1 MCHIFGVVG
10 QNKMGTDL
18 AKCVFTAHIRRM
30 ATQAPQT
37 KPVSRYA
44 GRSALTGLLVL
55 KPRSKGAT
63 VTAAQVRAAIKRVQ
77 DRK

>member
-1 MCHIFGVVG
+1 MCHMSGVVG
-10 QNKMGTDL
+10 QNKMGTNL
-18 AKCVFTAHIRRM
+18 AKRDIVSHIPPM
-30 ATQAPQT
+30 ATQAPHT
-37 KPVSRYA
+37 KTATRYA

>member
-1 MCHIFGVVG
+1 MCHMPGPVG

-18 AKCVFTAHIRRM
+18 AKRDLMPHIPRM
-30 ATQAPQT
+30 ATQAPHT
-37 KPVSRYA
+37 KTASRYA

-63 VTAAQVRAAIKRVQ
+63 VTLAQVRAAIKRVQ